1 VRKFILI
8 YIAILVVNFGFCQNT
23 QQYYK
28 IQPGQPIEEVL
39 TNEVRFLHPEFK
51 AGTVLFRNGS
61 IGASRLNY
69 NFYHQEL
76 QFINGED
83 TLALDKGEEIR
94 YVAIEK
100 DTFYF
105 REKQWIRHIASKSNV
120 RLAEA
125 KYLAF
130 ANVEK
135 TGMYGQV
142 MANTTVDSYQMTV
155 ANVPKNID
163 ANQILTFVMTQDYY
177 IGDRLDKYM
186 LANKK
191 NIGNMFG
198 NKCPGIEKF
207 LETEKINYKNGDDM
221 KKVFDYLSNN
231 LR

>member
-1 VRKFILI
+1 MRKFILI
-8 YIAILVVNFGFCQNT
+8 YIAILVVNFGFGQNT

-61 IGASRLNY
+61 VGGSRLNY
-69 NFYHQEL
+69 NFFHQEL

-83 TLALDKGEEIR
+83 TLALDKGEDIR
-94 YVAIEK
+94 HVVIEK

-105 REKQWIRHIASKSNV
+105 REKQWIRHITSKDNV
-120 RLAEA
+120 RLAEV

-135 TGMYGQV
+135 NGLYGQV
-142 MANTTVDSYQMTV
+142 MASTGVDAYQVTTS
-155 ANVPKNID
+155 NVPRNID
-163 ANQILTFVMTQDYY
+163 ANQILTFVMTQDFYF
-177 IGDRLDKYM
+177 GDRLDNYM

-207 LETEKINYKNGDDM
+207 LESEKINYHSLSDIQ
-221 KKVFDYLSNN
+221 KVFEFINRN
-231 LR
+231 FK

>member
-8 YIAILVVNFGFCQNT
+8 YIAILAVNFSFSQDT
-23 QQYYK
+23 KQYYK
-28 IQPGQPIEEVL
+28 VNPGQPVEEVL
-39 TNEVRFLHPEFK
+39 NNEVRFLYPEFK

-61 IGASRLNY
+61 FGASRMNY
-69 NFYHQEL
+69 NFYDQEL

-83 TLALDKGEEIR
+83 TLALDKGEDIR
-94 YVAIEK
+94 NIVIEK
-100 DTFYF
+100 DTFYY
-105 REKQWIRHIASKSNV
+105 REKQWVRHIASTRNV
-120 RLAEA
+120 RLGEV

-142 MANTTVDSYQMTV
+142 MSSTTVDTYQVTTS
-155 ANVPKNID
+155 NVPKNID

-177 IGDRLDKYM
+177 FGDRHGNYM
-186 LANKK
+186 VANKK

-207 LETEKINYKNGDDM
+207 LESEKINYHSLSDIQ
-221 KKVFDYLSNN
+221 KVFEFIDRNFK
-231 LR
+231 

>member
-8 YIAILVVNFGFCQNT
+8 YIAILAVNPSFSQDIK
-23 QQYYK
+23 QYYK
-28 IQPGQPIEEVL
+28 VNPGQPIEEVL
-39 TNEVRFLHPEFK
+39 TNDVRFLHPEFT

-61 IGASRLNY
+61 IGASKLNY

-83 TLALDKGEEIR
+83 TLALDKGEDIR
-94 YVAIEK
+94 YVVIEK

-207 LETEKINYKNGDDM
+207 LETEKINYHSLSDIQ
-221 KKVFDYLSNN
+221 KVFEFINRN
-231 LR
+231 LK